1 MINTT
6 NSGRANSR
14 SQQSREGKGQISIQI
29 DRLRWQTESK
39 EEGVGTD
46 YVNVHVF
53 WGRNKRNSK
62 SIHKIWIKNNSPK
75 KKFDPQ
81 NTTVPQQLPKI
92 PFFETAMS
100 LVIFIEF
107 LLTSSD
113 CKVQSHFPLYHPC
126 AGHRAVVKPAK
137 ASSIQPPSPD
147 RMQGG
152 SCGSCQLQLAADQ
165 ENWLPARKE
174 ASSAID

>member
-1 MINTT
+1 M
-6 NSGRANSR
+6 
-14 SQQSREGKGQISIQI
+14 
-29 DRLRWQTESK
+29 
-39 EEGVGTD
+39 
-46 YVNVHVF
+46 HVF
-53 WGRNKRNSK
+53 WGRNTRNSK
-62 SIHKIWIKNNSPK
+62 SIHKTWIKNNSPK

-113 CKVQSHFPLYHPC
+113 CKVQSHFPSYHPC

-137 ASSIQPPSPD
+137 ASSIQPPRPD
-147 RMQGG
+147 MMQGG
-152 SCGSCQLQLAADQ
+152 SRGSCQSTRKIGCQPGRRLQVPLIKPDFQ
-165 ENWLPARKE
+165 RLNITICSGITQFPG
-174 ASSAID
+174 SGSMTSAET